1 MNIPDSRCDPV
12 LPALSSVNGKCI
24 YIVFYSLPTYTHIH
38 TDGSKLH
45 CYLWFL
51 CLAQEQFHMWAAA
64 GDCTTIPA
72 FSGWSAEPQP
82 FTRGLGYNDH
92 TREIIDLLY
101 FHNTSWH
108 VKSLTINVPAH
119 SPGLSVT
126 SLASTGCLK
135 ISVRCSFSDA
145 AKACVAVTFLESR
158 LIRGVWG
165 SNFVAFGKSNEA
177 CEEQVKE
184 STY

>member
-1 MNIPDSRCDPV
+1 MAASYIATYGFCV
-12 LPALSSVNGKCI
+12 LLKNNSTCEQQLE
-24 YIVFYSLPTYTHIH
+24 IVPPSLHLV
-38 TDGSKLH
+38 DDL
-45 CYLWFL
+45 
-51 CLAQEQFHMWAAA
+51 
-64 GDCTTIPA
+64 
-72 FSGWSAEPQP
+72 PQP
-82 FTRGLGYNDH
+82 LTRGLGYNDH

-101 FHNTSWH
+101 FHNTSRH